1 MVLMLNVCLGHLIG
15 DFLLQPGWMV
25 VAKRRGLPGLFGH
38 SLVIMLCTAAVLA
51 SDLAWV
57 WWVVALAGAAHL
69 LIEVVTITLRQRLS
83 LSGAAVF
90 TLDQLLHFASL
101 ACIVWIAGPEIWQA
115 ATHTFTFELAP
126 AQIALADGLLFVTV
140 LGSILVFEI
149 DHVAGVEERAILPYD
164 VPRFLGMAERGAALL
179 AAVVVHPA
187 FALVPFVPRAV
198 GAAMVTETARRRR
211 IVDLAS
217 GVALSALAYC
227 FIIAV
232 GTLSR

>member
-1 MVLMLNVCLGHLIG
+1 MELMLNVCLGHLIG

-25 VAKRRGLPGLFGH
+25 VAKRRGLPGLFTH
-38 SLVIMLCTAAVLA
+38 ALVIMMCTAVVLVA
-51 SDLAWV
+51 DLRWV
-57 WWVVALAGAAHL
+57 WAVVVLAGAAHL
-69 LIEVVTITLRQRLS
+69 LIEVITITIRQRLA

-90 TLDQLLHFASL
+90 VVDQLLHIASL
-101 ACIVWIAGPEIWQA
+101 ACIVWVAGPGIWGT
-115 ATHTFTFELAP
+115 ATHTFTFHLTP

-149 DHVAGVEERAILPYD
+149 DQVVGVEERTILPYD
-164 VPRFLGMAERGAALL
+164 MPRFLGMAERGASLL
-179 AAVVVHPA
+179 AAVAVHPA

-198 GAAMVTETARRRR
+198 GAAIGSQDTRRRN

-217 GVALSALAYC
+217 GVALSAFAYS

-232 GTLSR
+232 GTLTR